1 MYHLSGSGRI
11 DDQIEHAKSVE
22 ELKKEEAVLKK
33 EEGLLKVDVLN
44 KEVDRL
50 KKQMV
55 VPKKE
60 VCEPKR
66 EVEFLK
72 NFMQTL
78 NKKRV
83 CRSLLEEH
91 IKL

>member
-11 DDQIEHAKSVE
+11 DDQIKHAKSVE
-22 ELKKEEAVLKK
+22 ELKKEEVVLKK
-33 EEGLLKVDVLN
+33 EKGLLKVEVEELN
-44 KEVDRL
+44 KEVDML

-55 VPKKE
+55 VPKNE
-60 VCEPKR
+60 VR

-72 NFMQTL
+72 NFRQTL
-78 NKKRV
+78 NKKWV